1 MKNKDSFDYR
11 LDLHEDFSHIGYR
24 KGTPLPNIIRIAHTN
39 VLKLINVINGK
50 WGFRMRR
57 EFLSMLKFGN
67 TIGNTHE
74 MKNILSRYGI
84 CRT

>member
-1 MKNKDSFDYR
+1 MKNKDSFGYR
-11 LDLHEDFSHIGYR
+11 LDLQEDFSHIGYR
-24 KGTPLPNIIRIAHTN
+24 KGTPLPNIM
-39 VLKLINVINGK
+39 LINVINGK